1 MTEQNQINQNDQYD
15 AIIYKKYD
23 QKMIRRYKRKIK
35 DGNLEIMDPEITNLR
50 FLENFEIQYL
60 RLYISN
66 CMSVRLRNNTINKLT
81 VSNLMDEHSIF
92 NLNDLELQNLE
103 VLELENNGLKNDQL
117 YNLFIFQKLH
127 TLRVNNNK
135 VDLTHIH
142 NITNLTTLQLQKC
155 GLKNI
160 DQITSLVN
168 LKDLDISSNRD
179 LDLGPLFKVKGL
191 SKLTMNNCCLT
202 NIGQIVLLT
211 NLEVLDISS
220 NYLQTIDSIRLLVK
234 LKELDISFINN
245 IDITPLKDLTG
256 LIKLNLQQCKLS
268 QLTALKPLIKLQTLD
283 LTYNQNISITDL
295 QYFKNL
301 IRLHLEGCG
310 IVSIYI
316 LRSLMN
322 LEELNISRNKIVYI
336 DANLDQMTK
345 LKQLHAQFNRI
356 NDFSSIEKL
365 QQFNKSDDMH
375 FYIDGQQI
383 TTEEELHQANK
394 YKNIERPNIQLK
406 EIQNNRE
413 LLQTALNQFKQE
425 INTTMNNAS
434 QIQIQF
440 TVNVVRLF
448 QFLNQFGF
456 E

>member
-1 MTEQNQINQNDQYD
+1 MTEQNQINQNDNQDEYD
-15 AIIYKKYD
+15 AINKKYD
-23 QKMIRRYKRKIK
+23 QKIMRRYKRKIK
-35 DGNLEIMDPEITNLR
+35 DGKLEIMDPEIINLR
-50 FLENFEIQYL
+50 FLENFDIQYL

-66 CMSVRLRNNTINKLT
+66 GMSVRLRNNTINKLT
-81 VSNLMDEHSIF
+81 VLNLIDDSIF

-103 VLELENNGLKNDQL
+103 VLELENNGLQNNLL

-142 NITNLTTLQLQKC
+142 NITNLTTLQMQKC

-179 LDLGPLFKVKGL
+179 LDLSPLYKVKGL

-202 NIGQIVLLT
+202 NIDQIVQLT

-220 NYLQTIDSIRLLVK
+220 NYLYAIDSIRLLVN
-234 LKELDISFINN
+234 LKELDISFISS

-256 LIKLNLQQCKLS
+256 LIKLNLQQCKLG
-268 QLTALKPLIKLQTLD
+268 QLAALKPLIKLQTLD

-301 IRLHLEGCG
+301 IHLSLEGCR

-316 LRSLMN
+316 LRALVN

-336 DANLDQMTK
+336 DANLDQMAK
-345 LKQLHAQFNRI
+345 LKYLRVQFNQI
-356 NDFSSIEKL
+356 NDFSPIEKHL
-365 QQFNKSDDMH
+365 NKNDFDTDD
-375 FYIDGQQI
+375 QQI
-383 TTEEELHQANK
+383 ACEEVLHEANK
-394 YKNIERPNIQLK
+394 HRNIERPNIKLK
-406 EIQNNRE
+406 ETQNKRK

-425 INTTMNNAS
+425 INETMNNER

-440 TVNVVRLF
+440 TANVVRLF